1 VDYRQTQL
9 NEKARPLVAPGLI
22 LLPFFRVLSVV
33 FDILCGWRQS
43 ARHFHERDAV
53 ERQQGSGG

>member
-9 NEKARPLVAPGLI
+9 NEKARPLVAPGLM
-22 LLPFFRVLSVV
+22 LLPFFSVLSVV

-43 ARHFHERDAV
+43 ARLLHERDAV
-53 ERQQGSGG
+53 ELQQGSGG